1 VQLEFGIPIGN
12 VILTT
17 DTDEQALVRCETK
30 GFEAA
35 RRPSSSPICSKR
47 SMANSGSARH
57 RARECVLQGLYE
69 AQLSGNAADVIRA
82 SLIADGSFANA
93 DHAYFDELWS
103 GVNAESDALIRLIE
117 VRIDRPVA
125 QLSPIERAVLLIG
138 AWELEHRSEIPF
150 PRRHR
155 RIDRAREI
163 VRRDRRVQVRQRVLD
178 KLAPALRA
186 AEIDAMPSRAGAS

>member
-1 VQLEFGIPIGN
+1 
-12 VILTT
+12 
-17 DTDEQALVRCETK
+17 
-30 GFEAA
+30 
-35 RRPSSSPICSKR
+35 
-47 SMANSGSARH
+47 MANSGSARH

-150 PRRHR
+150 RVV
-155 RIDRAREI
+155 IDESIELAKSYGGTDGYKF
-163 VRRDRRVQVRQRVLD
+163 VNGVLD

-186 AEIDAMPSRAGAS
+186 AEIDAMPSRAGAR